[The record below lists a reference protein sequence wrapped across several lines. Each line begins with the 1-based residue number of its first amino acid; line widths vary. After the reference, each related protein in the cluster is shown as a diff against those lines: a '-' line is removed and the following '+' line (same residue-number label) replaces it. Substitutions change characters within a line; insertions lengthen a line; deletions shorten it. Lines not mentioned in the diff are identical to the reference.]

1 MQSTCKDRLSNTI
14 SPSLV
19 PARLAVGFG
28 PKELSPSPSSA
39 SWRFTRGPSERS
51 NVGPHP
57 RRAAGDSVFLG
68 ILLSPGG
75 IRTRWVVVNV
85 LDHLIHPS
93 AWNRNSANFAFW
105 VFCEVRIHGVLGSSL
120 SSNAAQRRLRVRY
133 ETLVDGVGDTP
144 LEAPQRLLAGLALRQ
159 LLAVVGAASS
169 VRPGLAYGDHVQGVV
184 EVAVSSQ
191 REPVAHH

>member
-93 AWNRNSANFAFW
+93 AWKVNSSKFAFTA
-105 VFCEVRIHGVLGSSL
+105 FSAPLCQ
-120 SSNAAQRRLRVRY
+120 AALH
-133 ETLVDGVGDTP
+133 EGACISAT
-144 LEAPQRLLAGLALRQ
+144 RLLKTASEMRLLRHRS
-159 LLAVVGAASS
+159 ASLRDLPS
-169 VRPGLAYGDHVQGVV
+169 AIFLR
-184 EVAVSSQ
+184 
-191 REPVAHH
+191 